1 MNDSVV
7 TSEEG
12 TVQEMLELF
21 WAEMIAY
28 AVWTD
33 KTAQYPVTA
42 ESYYLTLGMVDELGE
57 TMDASAIDDPEAAR
71 ARFGSELGDVMWYLL
86 RYIYRRG
93 WFGEIRTLLGNFEE
107 KFSTAYNFFV
117 FGSFLRHAAT
127 LAGFEKKCIR
137 DGATWAPEKRREKT
151 HEAQMACAGM
161 VYSAMRACE
170 DQGLSLLELLANN
183 QAKLNVRL
191 EEGTIKGDGEKR

>member
-21 WAEMIAY
+21 WAEMIDY

-33 KTAQYPVTA
+33 RTAQYPIPA

-57 TMDASAIDDPEAAR
+57 VMDASTIDDPEAAR

-86 RYIYRRG
+86 RYIYRRN
-93 WFGEIRTLLGNFEE
+93 WFTEIRTLLGNFEDQ
-107 KFSTAYNFFV
+107 FSTAYNFFV
-117 FGSFLRHAAT
+117 FGSFLRHVAT
-127 LAGFEKKCIR
+127 LAGFEKKYIR

-183 QAKLNVRL
+183 KVKLEGHL
-191 EEGTIKGDGEKR
+191 KEGTIKGDGETR

>member
-1 MNDSVV
+1 MNESVA

-21 WAEMIAY
+21 WKEMVEY

-33 KTAQYPVTA
+33 KVAVYPDTA

-57 TMDASAIDDPEAAR
+57 VMDASAIDDAEEAR
-71 ARFGSELGDVMWYLL
+71 ARFGSELGDVLWYLL

-93 WFGEIRTLLGNFEE
+93 WFTEIRTLLGNFEE
-107 KFSTAYNFFV
+107 QFSKSYNHFV

-137 DGATWAPEKRREKT
+137 DGDTWTPEKRRVKT

-170 DQGLSLLELLANN
+170 DQGLSLLQLLDDNRD
-183 QAKLNVRL
+183 KLDARL
-191 EEGTIKGDGEKR
+191 KEGTIKGDGEKR